1 MSKPIEAYWILN
13 YNLDLKQEI
22 TRIGYLLLYNTLV
35 LILSIKIRYKIWL
48 RLWKVYENKC
58 FSKNGNLRL

>member
-1 MSKPIEAYWILN
+1 MSKPTEAYWILN

-35 LILSIKIRYKIWL
+35 PILSIIIRYGNRL
-48 RLWKVYENKC
+48 RLWKIYENKC

>member
-1 MSKPIEAYWILN
+1 MSKPTEAYWILN

-35 LILSIKIRYKIWL
+35 PILPIIIRYRNGL
-48 RLWKVYENKC
+48 RLWKTYEIKY
-58 FSKNGNLRL
+58 FSKDGDLRL

>member
-1 MSKPIEAYWILN
+1 MSKPTEAYWILN

-35 LILSIKIRYKIWL
+35 PILPIIIRYRNGL
-48 RLWKVYENKC
+48 RLWKIYENKY

>member
-1 MSKPIEAYWILN
+1 MSKPTEAYWILN

-35 LILSIKIRYKIWL
+35 PILSIIIRYRNGL
-48 RLWKVYENKC
+48 RLWKIYENKY

>member
-1 MSKPIEAYWILN
+1 MSKPTEAYWILN

-35 LILSIKIRYKIWL
+35 PILSIIIRYRNGL
-48 RLWKVYENKC
+48 RLWKIYENKY
-58 FSKNGNLRL
+58 FSQN

>member
-1 MSKPIEAYWILN
+1 MSKPTEAYWILN

-35 LILSIKIRYKIWL
+35 PILSIIIRYRNRL
-48 RLWKVYENKC
+48 RLWKIHE
-58 FSKNGNLRL
+58 NLRESMKV

>member
-1 MSKPIEAYWILN
+1 MSKPTVAYRILN

-35 LILSIKIRYKIWL
+35 PILSIIIRYKNRL
-48 RLWKVYENKC
+48 RLWKIYENKC